1 MIGRAALRNP
11 FIFLEGLPDQSIE
24 RDQIYFTAE
33 DIYEVAQRLYCHLE
47 AYVDREKVLLVQMRK
62 HLIWLAAGFT
72 NVSQFRD
79 ELFRA
84 TKMDDILNISR
95 DFFLSLGSTKK
106 YIKDS
111 ESFMRGGHG

>member
-1 MIGRAALRNP
+1 
-11 FIFLEGLPDQSIE
+11 
-24 RDQIYFTAE
+24 
-33 DIYEVAQRLYCHLE
+33 
-47 AYVDREKVLLVQMRK
+47 MRK

-84 TKMDDILNISR
+84 TNIEDVLNISE
-95 DFFLSLGSTKK
+95 DFFLSQGKAQK
-106 YIKDS
+106 HIKDS